1 MKLLIKIVLAFIL
14 VCIISFLLGPKVKY
28 KKVDNK
34 PMSLDLPLDK
44 VDSYLAEKET
54 AVGSVKPDNES
65 RIIWA
70 DSLKK
75 TPYALVYLHGFEAS
89 YGEAHPIIE
98 NFGERY
104 GCNIVLGRISRQGL
118 TDPDALL
125 TETPLGM
132 VESAKHAIAVGRLV
146 GDRVIVMSTST
157 GSTLSTYLAANDPSI
172 HAQLMTS
179 PNFDLADA
187 NSIFL
192 TKPWGKQI
200 LKQIV
205 GSDYRQWKAPEAAKP
220 YWNERYR
227 IEGLIALRS
236 LLDQTMTEAIWKQNA
251 VPTFIGYFYKDED
264 TMDKIISIAAIDDY
278 VEHSGTPAPEL
289 KVIPFADGYGHVIS
303 SIYMN
308 KNWKSVQDSIFA
320 YTENVLQLIPRTE
333 LIQ

>member
-1 MKLLIKIVLAFIL
+1 MKLFLKIVLAFIL
-14 VCIISFLLGPKVKY
+14 LFIISFLFGPKVKY
-28 KKVDNK
+28 EKVDNT

-44 VDSYLAEKET
+44 VDSYLAEKEA

-70 DSLKK
+70 DSIKK
-75 TPYALVYLHGFEAS
+75 TPFALVYLHGFEAS

-125 TETPLGM
+125 TETPKGM
-132 VESAKHAIAVGRLV
+132 VESAKHAIAIGKLL
-146 GDRVIVMSTST
+146 GDKVIVMSTST

-179 PNFDLADA
+179 PNFDLADE
-187 NSIFL
+187 NSKFL

-236 LLDQTMTEAIWKQNA
+236 LLDQTMTEAIWKQNI
-251 VPTFIGYFYKDED
+251 VPTFIGYYYKDENN
-264 TMDKIISIAAIDDY
+264 MDKIISIAAINNY
-278 VEHSGTPAPEL
+278 IEQCGTPSNEL

-303 SIYMN
+303 SVYMN

-320 YTENVLQLIPRTE
+320 FTEKVLRLSPRTE
-333 LIQ
+333 IVQ